1 MTRRSLLGLVAAA
14 TCAASLIAACG
25 SDAPTASFGAEG
37 AWARPTPPGATN
49 GVIYLTVSSDVA
61 DALVGAEV
69 PTSIAASTE
78 LHATMGGDSGGGH
91 SHGGSG
97 GDGEMMSMGAVESFP
112 IVAGESLTFAPG
124 GNHIMLIDVAE
135 PLTRDTRFNVTLRFA
150 SGRSLEVPVVVAD
163 NPPGV

>member
-1 MTRRSLLGLVAAA
+1 MTRRAILTGLAVLAGSALM
-14 TCAASLIAACG
+14 SAACG
-25 SDAPTASFGAEG
+25 SEAPAASFGAEA
-37 AWARPTPPGATN
+37 AWARPTPTGATN

-78 LHATMGGDSGGGH
+78 LHATMGGDGGGGH
-91 SHGGSG
+91 SHGGDG

-112 IVAGESLTFAPG
+112 IAAGETLTFAPG

-135 PLTRDTRFNVTLRFA
+135 PLTRDNRFTATLQFA
-150 SGRSLEVPVVVAD
+150 SGRSLDVPVVVAD
-163 NPPGV
+163 NPPG

>member
-1 MTRRSLLGLVAAA
+1 MTRRSLIGLVTAAA
-14 TCAASLIAACG
+14 CSAALVAACG
-25 SDAPTASFGAEG
+25 SEAPAASFGAEA
-37 AWARPTPPGATN
+37 AWARPTPTGATN

-91 SHGGSG
+91 SHGGDG

-112 IVAGESLTFAPG
+112 IAAGETLTFAPG

-135 PLTRDTRFNVTLRFA
+135 PLTRDTRFTVTLQFA
-150 SGRSLEVPVVVAD
+150 SGRSLDVPVVVAD
-163 NPPGV
+163 NPPG